1 MKIIL
6 NQDVVGLGEEGDI
19 REVAEGY
26 ARNYL
31 LPRKLAVA
39 HNRQSLAQ
47 FTSRKSAIEGRKDEK
62 RKEAMGL
69 KERLEAEEL
78 QFTMPAG
85 ESGKLFGSV
94 NNALIGAELE
104 KRGYS
109 IEKTQDRGAGTPHPA
124 DRDLHRQGQAL
135 RQRRGGAEGRG
146 GGEAGRS
153 RWLPPA

>member
-31 LPRKLAVA
+31 IPRKLAVR
-39 HNRQSLAQ
+39 HSKQNLAQ
-47 FTSRKSAIEGRKDEK
+47 FTSRKSAIEGRKEEK

-78 QFTMPAG
+78 RFTMPAG

-104 KRGYS
+104 KRGYTLERKR
-109 IEKTQDRGAGTPHPA
+109 IEVPEHHIRQIGTFA
-124 DRDLHRQGQAL
+124 VKVKLYGNEEASL
-135 RQRRGGAEGRG
+135 KVVV
-146 GGEAGRS
+146 EAGKQE
-153 RWLPPA
+153 

>member
-19 REVAEGY
+19 REVTDGY

-39 HNRQSLAQ
+39 HSRQALAQ
-47 FTSRKSAIEGRKDEK
+47 FSSRKSAIEERKVEK

-78 QFTMPAG
+78 QFKMPAG

-104 KRGYS
+104 KRGYN
-109 IEKTQDRGAGTPHPA
+109 IEKRRIEVPEHHIRQTGTFTVKVKLYGNEEA
-124 DRDLHRQGQAL
+124 ALKVLVEGSRQ
-135 RQRRGGAEGRG
+135 E
-146 GGEAGRS
+146 
-153 RWLPPA
+153 

>member
-31 LPRKLAVA
+31 IPRKLAVR
-39 HNRQSLAQ
+39 HSKQNLAQ
-47 FTSRKSAIEGRKDEK
+47 FTNRKSAIEGRKEEK

-78 QFTMPAG
+78 RFTMPAG

-104 KRGYS
+104 KRGYTLERKR
-109 IEKTQDRGAGTPHPA
+109 IEVPEHHIRQTGTFA
-124 DRDLHRQGQAL
+124 VKVKLYGNEEASL
-135 RQRRGGAEGRG
+135 KVVV
-146 GGEAGRS
+146 EAGKQE
-153 RWLPPA
+153 

>member
-31 LPRKLAVA
+31 IPRKLAVP
-39 HNRQSLAQ
+39 HNRQTLAQ
-47 FTSRKSAIEGRKDEK
+47 FTSRKSAIDGRKEEK

-78 QFTMPAG
+78 KFVMPAG

-104 KRGYS
+104 KRGYTLERKR
-109 IEKTQDRGAGTPHPA
+109 IDVPEHHIRQTGTFTVKVKLYGNEEA
-124 DRDLHRQGQAL
+124 ALKVVVEASGQA
-135 RQRRGGAEGRG
+135 Q
-146 GGEAGRS
+146 
-153 RWLPPA
+153 

>member
-19 REVAEGY
+19 REVANGY

-31 LPRKLAVA
+31 LPRKLAVQ
-39 HNRQSLAQ
+39 HNRQNLAQ
-47 FTSRKSAIEGRKDEK
+47 FTSHKSAIEGRKEEK

-78 QFTMPAG
+78 QFSMPAG

-94 NNALIGAELE
+94 TNALIGAALGRREL
-104 KRGYS
+104 
-109 IEKTQDRGAGTPHPA
+109 
-124 DRDLHRQGQAL
+124 
-135 RQRRGGAEGRG
+135 
-146 GGEAGRS
+146 
-153 RWLPPA
+153 

>member
-19 REVAEGY
+19 REVADGY
-26 ARNYL
+26 GRNYL

-39 HNRQSLAQ
+39 HSRQNLAQ

-69 KERLEAEEL
+69 KERLEAEEIL
-78 QFTMPAG
+78 FSMPAG

-94 NNALIGAELE
+94 NNALVGAELE
-104 KRGYS
+104 KRGFT
-109 IEKTQDRGAGTPHPA
+109 IEKRRIEVPEHHIRQTGTFTVRIKLYGNEEA
-124 DRDLHRQGQAL
+124 AL
-135 RQRRGGAEGRG
+135 KVVV
-146 GGEAGRS
+146 EAGKQ
-153 RWLPPA
+153 A